1 MKDNIK
7 LKIIDNY
14 KIIFII
20 FSIIMFVFPLL
31 IQDGY
36 ILGIAVMFL
45 IYAILTVSV
54 NLITGFLG
62 ITSLG
67 QAAFFGIG
75 AYTAAILSTR
85 YNVGFVPGAIA
96 AILIAAIFGMIIG
109 IPTLRIKGRYLA
121 IVTLGF
127 SEIIRTIE
135 LNWFELTRGPL
146 GITSIPGIVIGDV
159 HFDSNESKYIIGLII
174 LGFVLYLVHSI
185 LDSRHGRAIKS
196 IRDDELAATEMGVNV
211 YKYKVIVFS
220 ISAGIAGI
228 AGAFYASYIGFIDP
242 NSFGFDQSL
251 LILSMAILGGLGSL
265 PGSIVGAFVLTVL
278 PEALRSLAE
287 YRQIIYGLILVLLMI
302 YKPSGLM
309 GKIDFKQL
317 KQKKMLAEEGGS
329 NV

>member
-20 FSIIMFVFPLL
+20 ISTILFTFPLL
-31 IQDGY
+31 IKNGY
-36 ILGIAVMFL
+36 ILGIGVMFL
-45 IYAILTVSV
+45 IYAMLTVSV

-85 YNVGFVPGAIA
+85 YNIGFIPGAIS
-96 AILIAAIFGMIIG
+96 AILIAAIFGVIIG

-135 LNWFELTRGPL
+135 LNWFDLTRGPL
-146 GITSIPGIVIGDV
+146 GITSIPGIVIGGVD
-159 HFDSNESKYIIGLII
+159 FDSNESKYIIGLII
-174 LGFVLYLVHSI
+174 LGIILYLIHSI

-196 IRDDELAATEMGVNV
+196 ISNDELAATEMGVNV

-242 NSFGFDQSL
+242 SSFGFDQSL

-265 PGSIVGAFVLTVL
+265 PGSIVGAFVLTIL
-278 PEALRSLAE
+278 PELLRSLAA
-287 YRQIIYGLILVLLMI
+287 YRQIIYGLILVLLVM
-302 YKPSGLM
+302 YKPTGLM
-309 GKIDFKQL
+309 GKVDFKQL
-317 KQKKMLAEEGGS
+317 KQKKMLAEEGAS